1 MSDAKSAG
9 VFSIR
14 EGIGKT
20 KKEIQVGGIDDDLK
34 NGLWNAVFRYYL
46 DAGKL
51 PSTVVIQEDEFL
63 KEFFESILYDFFKI
77 PADSVI
83 NGFLGHAIEET
94 RELFYNLNWNNVY
107 DFIEFLANNTTER
120 KSQDTDNFSFVEYCN
135 EILKRENSAYRF
147 ADNKI
152 EKIKQD
158 N

>member
-1 MSDAKSAG
+1 MRDVKSAD

-20 KKEIQVGGIDDDLK
+20 KKEIQSEGIDDDLK
-34 NGLWNAVFRYYL
+34 NSLWNAVFRYYL

-63 KEFFESILYDFFKI
+63 KEFFETILYDFFKI

-83 NGFLGHAIEET
+83 NGFLGHGIEET
-94 RELFYNLNWNNVY
+94 RELFYKLEWHEIY
-107 DFIEFLANNTTER
+107 DFIEFLANNVLKNDKDVHGVT
-120 KSQDTDNFSFVEYCN
+120 FVNYCN
-135 EILKRENSAYRF
+135 KILERENSLYRF
-147 ADNKI
+147 VDNKI